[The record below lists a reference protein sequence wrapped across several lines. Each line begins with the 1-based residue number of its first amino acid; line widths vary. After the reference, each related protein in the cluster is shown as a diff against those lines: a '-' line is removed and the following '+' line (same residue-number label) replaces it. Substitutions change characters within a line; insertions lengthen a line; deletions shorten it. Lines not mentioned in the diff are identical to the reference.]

1 MMSND
6 ENLIER
12 DTDDRE
18 ESIDRMLRPKY
29 LSEYVGQEPVKQ
41 QMEIFIEAAK
51 NRAKER
57 GMIEILKSIRCHS

>member
-6 ENLIER
+6 ENLIEP
-12 DTDDRE
+12 DVDEAE

-41 QMEIFIEAAK
+41 QIK
-51 NRAKER
+51 T
-57 GMIEILKSIRCHS
+57 